1 MDGLDQPSTAGAP
14 AALPGFS
21 RTIRQHAPR
30 VEGVRRTSL
39 GRALRWQDGAAD
51 LRQVDG
57 RTHRDAGSAA
67 VALFACCGHCF
78 VEKSYSPIRDNIV
91 LNLLSRLR
99 AS

>member
-30 VEGVRRTSL
+30 RR
-39 GRALRWQDGAAD
+39 GRAAMDLGVPLRWQDEASD
-51 LRQVDG
+51 KPEVDG

-78 VEKSYSPIRDNIV
+78 VVQSASPIRDNMV
-91 LNLLSRLR
+91 LNLLSR
-99 AS
+99 

>member
-39 GRALRWQDGAAD
+39 GVPVRWQDEAAD
-51 LRQVDG
+51 LLSSVR
-57 RTHRDAGSAA
+57 RTPQGTVCAPHTC
-67 VALFACCGHCF
+67 LLCYGHVF
-78 VEKSYSPIRDNIV
+78 VVFTLSPRSGDDPF
-91 LNLLSRLR
+91 
-99 AS
+99 